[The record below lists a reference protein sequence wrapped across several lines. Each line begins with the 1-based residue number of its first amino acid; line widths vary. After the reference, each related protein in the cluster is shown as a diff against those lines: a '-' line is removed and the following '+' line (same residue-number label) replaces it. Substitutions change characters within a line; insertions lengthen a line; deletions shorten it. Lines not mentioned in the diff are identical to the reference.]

1 MALAY
6 LTKKFD
12 EEEPVLAGKYQKNV
26 ELEGRVP

>member
-26 ELEGRVP
+26 ALE